1 MFHLRAPALGAAHM
15 NRQARKPSRAS
26 RFRRLREAIAEHNW
40 FSVAIEILIVTIG
53 ILIAFEIEQWGQR
66 RERAAQERQFMEEIY
81 ADNGRG
87 IEELRQLIDAHDK
100 VLREV
105 PVALEAAG
113 DPIKI
118 AALPGRRDFGCGL
131 SRPLLAPYNDTAY
144 EELVQSGRIS
154 LLSDRKLRA
163 AVRDLTASQNWGAS
177 QGAFTR
183 EQWVVN
189 LPPLTPY
196 YGLTTS
202 QDAEPLCRIDWPRL
216 LADPVAVNAT
226 TRTLRRHRQ
235 MWEVRRRTLALTLQV
250 QKMLACKLG
259 KPQCA

>member
-15 NRQARKPSRAS
+15 NRQARKPSHVS
-26 RFRRLREAIAEHNW
+26 RFRRLREAVAEHNW

-66 RERAAQERQFMEEIY
+66 RERAEQERQFMEEIY
-81 ADNGRG
+81 ADSGRG
-87 IEELRQLIDAHDK
+87 IEELRQLIDVHDK

-105 PVALEAAG
+105 PVALDAVG

-131 SRPLLAPYNDTAY
+131 ARPLLAPYNDTAY

-154 LLSDRKLRA
+154 LLSDRKLRT

-183 EQWVVN
+183 EQWVLN

-196 YGLTTS
+196 YGL
-202 QDAEPLCRIDWPRL
+202 APECRIDWPRL

-226 TRTLRRHRQ
+226 IRTLRRHRQ
-235 MWEVRRRTLALTLQV
+235 MWEVRTRTLALTLHV